1 MILREALWDFRWL
14 SKPMVR
20 ATLQKQLGKY
30 ERALDQNKV
39 EPLLFQNYGALLR
52 ASGNEKKAEIIYK
65 NGLSGSK
72 YPNHSD
78 ILPNYANLLR
88 SECRTSEAF
97 QCCIDTLFI
106 AVGLLTVKILKIMY
120 TTVLIFC

>member
-1 MILREALWDFRWL
+1 MGLPLAIKAHGEGNLTEAAR
-14 SKPMVR
+14 
-20 ATLQKQLGKY
+20 QY

-65 NGLSGSK
+65 KGLSL

-78 ILPNYANLLR
+78 ILPNYANLLKAVGR
-88 SECRTSEAF
+88 SSEAL
-97 QCCIDTLFI
+97 QCYLTHLRFCVSSSSSCVLLSSR
-106 AVGLLTVKILKIMY
+106 VSLLTSLNCLFD
-120 TTVLIFC
+120 TDD